1 MHRPIVFLR
10 PLGLRLGF
18 LMIKNR
24 EKIAEKED
32 NAMANEEGIK
42 VGKAYDFLFEGEN
55 KDYDEE
61 YADYI

>member
-1 MHRPIVFLR
+1 
-10 PLGLRLGF
+10 
-18 LMIKNR
+18 MIKNR
-24 EKIAEKED
+24 EKIADQVELEVVKKAND
-32 NAMANEEGIK
+32 NGIK

>member
-1 MHRPIVFLR
+1 
-10 PLGLRLGF
+10 
-18 LMIKNR
+18 MIKNR